1 MDIEKLGSGC
11 IGIIRCI
18 NLAFCQF
25 KQKPGVDGSQTEI
38 VVSFCLFYLFYVLL
52 KPCKLRCREIWGK
65 VHSCLLADD
74 LCNTTVFLLLTVRID
89 HHICFNTLTDFGSS
103 GALPYNGRCQRLA
116 CAAAPRCGCLSLIT
130 DSKTC
135 DLLFLDSG
143 LLYEIF
149 YNLDRIA
156 VDLGKIMGNPSFFVD
171 QLSVRKVCSADQI
184 AVHIEQDRLCSLGTL
199 INRKNIF
206 FFHNFHLISAR
217 LLQFL
222 QFLLRSF
229 HSSQILPG
237 RFRLQPEHPEVRY
250 SGLCVGTQ
258 HQQPDL
264 P

>member
-25 KQKPGVDGSQTEI
+25 KQKPGIDGSQAEI
-38 VVSFCLFYLFYVLL
+38 VISFCLFYFLHIFL
-52 KPCKLRCREIWGK
+52 KPCKLRCREIRRK
-65 VHSCLLADD
+65 MHSCLLADD
-74 LCNTTVFLLLTVRID
+74 LCHTAVFLLLTVRID
-89 HHICFNTLTDFGSS
+89 HHVCFDPLTDLRSS

-130 DSKTC
+130 DSKTRN
-135 DLLFLDSG
+135 LFFPDPG
-143 LLYEIF
+143 FLYEVF

-184 AVHIEQDRLCSLGTL
+184 TVHIEQDRFCSLGTL

-206 FFHNFHLISAR
+206 FFHSFPLISAH
-217 LLQFL
+217 LLRFL
-222 QFLLRSF
+222 RFLLRSF
-229 HSSQILPG
+229 RSNQILPG
-237 RFRLQPEHPEVRY
+237 RFRLQPVRPEAQC
-250 SGLCVGTQ
+250 SGLYAGTQ
-258 HQQPDL
+258 RQQPDL